1 MKIFSTKRIVVARIC
16 EIVSAGQCGA
26 LGICMSYPARLI
38 TAQTPGIGHVVT
50 PRVMM
55 GSCHEHHSISN
66 TPGPHMSHM

>member
-55 GSCHEHHSISN
+55 G
-66 TPGPHMSHM
+66 